1 MKKSFLLVVL
11 SLVLIASMSISA
23 VGAAEKSVT
32 LVVRHTQLGEA
43 KQQRLNILNDVLK
56 KVKKE
61 VSGVEFKLDGV
72 DSDVNRKEKLRSE
85 MATNSAPA
93 IFDLFGGADT
103 QLYASEGKLLDLTP
117 ILKELGLQNKFISLG
132 EFTVKGKVYGLPIGG
147 FQEGYFYN
155 RQYFTSKG
163 LRIPKTLDELETLA
177 AKIKKD
183 GKTPFAQAS
192 KGAWVPLMTAN
203 TLWSRY
209 AGPDITAGFATG
221 KTKWNSPEMVAAF
234 NKYSDWVKKGY
245 FKKGELGLEYG
256 EQRNQLIRG
265 EAIMMYDGSWASSV
279 FADPKQAGKMMNNVG
294 FFPMPKVT
302 KGKGDQTAVN
312 GGFSNGYGFSAKVK
326 NNAKQLAAVKS
337 FIKNMYN
344 DEMQIRGLEADG
356 VLPSMKV
363 DSKKLSKAKVTDLVK
378 VIIAVGNN
386 AGGAFP
392 AFDALV
398 QPDVNTAISE
408 GIQKLIGGQTTAK
421 AMLDS
426 VQKVQ
431 QAANDESDM

>member
-1 MKKSFLLVVL
+1 MKKSHLLIPL
-11 SLVLIASMSISA
+11 STILVATTVIGS

-56 KVKKE
+56 GVTKE
-61 VSGVEFKLDGV
+61 VSGVTFKLDGV

-85 MATNSAPA
+85 MATDSAPA

-117 ILKELGLQNKFISLG
+117 IIKELGLQNKFISLG
-132 EFTVKGKVYGLPIGG
+132 EFTVDGKVYGLPIGG

-155 RQYFTSKG
+155 KQYFTQNK
-163 LRIPKTLDELETLA
+163 LQVPKTIDELEKLA
-177 AKIKKD
+177 ETIKKK

-192 KGAWVPLMTAN
+192 KQAWVALMTAN

-209 AGPDITAGFATG
+209 AGPEITYGFATG

-234 NKYSDWVKKGY
+234 TKYSDWVKKGY
-245 FKKGELGLEYG
+245 FKKGELGLEYA

-279 FADPKQAGKMMNNVG
+279 FADVKQAGKMTNQVG
-294 FFPMPKVT
+294 YFPMPKAT
-302 KGKGDQTAVN
+302 NGKGSQTAVN

-326 NNAKQLAAVKS
+326 DNAKQLAAVKS

-344 DEMQIRGLEADG
+344 DTMQIRGLEADG

-363 DSKKLSKAKVTDLVK
+363 DSGKIAKAKVSDLVK
-378 VIIAVGNN
+378 EIIAVGNKAN
-386 AGGAFP
+386 GAFP

-408 GIQKLIGGQTTAK
+408 GIQKLIGGKTTAK
-421 AMLDS
+421 KMLDD
-426 VQKVQ
+426 VQDVQ
-431 QAANDESDM
+431 EEANEDAE

>member
-1 MKKSFLLVVL
+1 MKKSFLLIVI
-11 SLVLIASMSISA
+11 SLILVATTAISA
-23 VGAAEKSVT
+23 VGAAGKSVT

-56 KVKKE
+56 SVKKE

-72 DSDVNRKEKLRSE
+72 DSDVNRKEKLRAE

-103 QLYASEGKLLDLTP
+103 QLYATEGKLLDLTP
-117 ILKELGLQNKFISLG
+117 ILKELGLDKKFISLS
-132 EFTVKGKVYGLPIGG
+132 EFTVGGKVYGLPIGG

-155 RQYFTSKG
+155 KPYFAANK
-163 LRIPKTLDELETLA
+163 LQVPKTLEDLDKLA
-177 AKIKKD
+177 AVIKKN

-192 KGAWVPLMTAN
+192 KQAWVPLMTAN

-209 AGPDITAGFATG
+209 AGPDITSGFATG
-221 KTKWNSPEMVAAF
+221 KTKWNSAEMVAAF
-234 NKYSDWVKKGY
+234 TKYSDWVNKGY
-245 FKKGELGLEYG
+245 FKKGELGLEYA

-279 FADPKQAGKMMNNVG
+279 FADPKQAGKMTNKVG
-294 FFPMPKVT
+294 YFAMPSAKN
-302 KGKGDQTAVN
+302 GKGSQTAVN

-326 NNAKQLAAVKS
+326 SNAKQLAAVKS

-344 DEMQIRGLEADG
+344 DEMQIRGIEADG
-356 VLPSMKV
+356 VLPSMKI
-363 DSKKLSKAKVTDLVK
+363 DSAKVAKAKVSDLVK
-378 VIIAVGNN
+378 EIIAVGSK
-386 AGGAFP
+386 ASGAFP

-398 QPDVNTAISE
+398 QTDVNTAISE
-408 GIQKLIGGQTTAK
+408 GIQKLISGQTTAK
-421 AMLDS
+421 KMLDE

-431 QAANDESDM
+431 QAANDDAE

>member
-1 MKKSFLLVVL
+1 MKKSLLLIVL
-11 SLVLIASMSISA
+11 SLIIVATTAVGS

-43 KQQRLNILNDVLK
+43 KAQRFKILNDVLA
-56 KVKKE
+56 KVKKD
-61 VSGVEFKLDGV
+61 VSGVDFKLDGV
-72 DSDVNRKEKLRSE
+72 DSDVNRKEKLKAE

-117 ILKELGLQNKFISLG
+117 ILKELGLDKKFISLG
-132 EFTVKGKVYGLPIGG
+132 EFTVDGKVYGLPIGG

-155 RQYFTSKG
+155 KPYFESKK
-163 LRIPKTLDELETLA
+163 LKVPTTMADLEKLA
-177 AKIKKD
+177 DVIKKS

-192 KGAWVPLMTAN
+192 KQAWVPLMTAN

-209 AGPDITAGFATG
+209 AGPDITSGFASG
-221 KTKWNSPEMVAAF
+221 KTKWNSAEMVAAF
-234 NKYSDWVKKGY
+234 TKYSDWVKKGY
-245 FKKGELGLEYG
+245 FKKGELGLEYA

-279 FADPKQAGKMMNNVG
+279 FADPKQAGKMTDKVG
-294 FFPMPKVT
+294 YFPMPSVT
-302 KGKGDQTAVN
+302 NGKGAQTAVN

-326 NNAKQLAAVKS
+326 GNAKQLAAVKS

-363 DSKKLSKAKVTDLVK
+363 DSAKLAKAKVSGLVK
-378 VIIAVGNN
+378 EIIAVGSK
-386 AGGAFP
+386 ASGAFP
-392 AFDALV
+392 AFDSLV

-408 GIQKLIGGQTTAK
+408 GIQKLIGGQTTVK
-421 AMLDS
+421 KMLDD

-431 QAANDESDM
+431 QAANDGSGI

>member
-1 MKKSFLLVVL
+1 MKKSLLLIVL
-11 SLVLIASMSISA
+11 SLIIVATTAVGS

-43 KQQRLNILNDVLK
+43 KAQRFKILNDVLA
-56 KVKKE
+56 KVKKD
-61 VSGVEFKLDGV
+61 VSGVDFKLDGV
-72 DSDVNRKEKLRSE
+72 DSDVNRKEKLKAE

-117 ILKELGLQNKFISLG
+117 ILKELGLDKKFISLG
-132 EFTVKGKVYGLPIGG
+132 EFTVDGKVYGLPIGG

-155 RQYFTSKG
+155 KPYFESKK
-163 LRIPKTLDELETLA
+163 LKVPTTMADLEKLA
-177 AKIKKD
+177 DVIKKS

-209 AGPDITAGFATG
+209 AGPYITSGFASG
-221 KTKWNSPEMVAAF
+221 KTKWNSADMVAAF
-234 NKYSDWVKKGY
+234 TKYSDWVKKGY
-245 FKKGELGLEYG
+245 FKKGELGLEYA

-279 FADPKQAGKMMNNVG
+279 FADPKQAGKMTDKVG
-294 FFPMPKVT
+294 YFQMPSAT
-302 KGKGDQTAVN
+302 NGKGAQTAVN

-326 NNAKQLAAVKS
+326 NNPKQLEAVKS
-337 FIKNMYN
+337 FIKNMYS

-356 VLPSMKV
+356 VLPSMRV
-363 DSKKLSKAKVTDLVK
+363 DSAKMAKAKVTDLVK
-378 VIIAVGNN
+378 EIIAVGSK
-386 AGGAFP
+386 ASYAFP
-392 AFDALV
+392 AFDSLV

-408 GIQKLIGGQTTAK
+408 GIQKLIGNKTTPK
-421 AMLDS
+421 KMLDG
-426 VQKVQ
+426 VQKIQQ
-431 QAANDESDM
+431 QANDDAE

>member
-1 MKKSFLLVVL
+1 MKKSLLLVVL
-11 SLVLIASMSISA
+11 SLVLVATMAVTSA
-23 VGAAEKSVT
+23 GAATKSVT
-32 LVVRHTQLGEA
+32 MVVRHTQLGEA
-43 KQQRLNILNDVLK
+43 KQQRLNILTDVLK
-56 KVKKE
+56 KVQKD

-85 MATNSAPA
+85 MATDSAPP

-117 ILKELGLQNKFISLG
+117 ILKELGLTSKFISLD
-132 EFTVKGKVYGLPIGG
+132 EFKVNGKVYGLPIGG
-147 FQEGYFYN
+147 YQEGYFYN
-155 RQYFTSKG
+155 RDYFTAKG
-163 LRIPKTLDELETLA
+163 LTIPKTLDELDQLA

-192 KGAWVPLMTAN
+192 KAAWVPLMTAN
-203 TLWSRY
+203 TLWARY
-209 AGPDITAGFATG
+209 AGPTITSGFATG

-234 NKYSDWVKKGY
+234 NKYADWVKKGY
-245 FKKGELGLEYG
+245 FKKGELGLDYA

-279 FADPKQAGKMMNNVG
+279 FADPKQAGKMTNKVG
-294 FFPMPKVT
+294 YFPMPKAT
-302 KGKGDQTAVN
+302 KGKGDQTWVN
-312 GGFSNGYGFSAKVK
+312 GGFSNGYGFSAKVAK
-326 NNAKQLAAVKS
+326 DPKQLAVVKS

-356 VLPSMKV
+356 VLPSMKI
-363 DSKKLSKAKVTDLVK
+363 DSAKLAKAKVSDLVK
-378 VIIAVGNN
+378 VIIAVGNR

-392 AFDALV
+392 AFDSLV

-408 GIQKLIGGQTTAK
+408 GIQKLIGGKTTAK

-431 QAANDESDM
+431 ETANEDSDN

>member
-1 MKKSFLLVVL
+1 MKKSHLLIPL
-11 SLVLIASMSISA
+11 STILAATTVIGS

-56 KVKKE
+56 GVTKE
-61 VSGVEFKLDGV
+61 VSGVTFKLDGV

-85 MATNSAPA
+85 MATDSAPA

-117 ILKELGLQNKFISLG
+117 IIKELGLQNKFISLG
-132 EFTVKGKVYGLPIGG
+132 EFTVDGKVYGLPIGG

-155 RQYFTSKG
+155 KQYFTQNK
-163 LRIPKTLDELETLA
+163 LQVPKTLDELEKLA
-177 AKIKKD
+177 ETIKKK

-192 KGAWVPLMTAN
+192 KQAWVALMTAN

-209 AGPDITAGFATG
+209 AGPEITYGFATG

-234 NKYSDWVKKGY
+234 TKYSDWVKKGY
-245 FKKGELGLEYG
+245 FKKGELGLEYA

-279 FADPKQAGKMMNNVG
+279 FADVKQAGKMTNQVG
-294 FFPMPKVT
+294 YFPMPKAT
-302 KGKGDQTAVN
+302 NGKGSQTAVN

-326 NNAKQLAAVKS
+326 DNAKQLAAVKS

-344 DEMQIRGLEADG
+344 DTMQIRGLEADG

-363 DSKKLSKAKVTDLVK
+363 DSGKIAKAKVSDLVK
-378 VIIAVGNN
+378 EIIAVGNKAN
-386 AGGAFP
+386 GAFP

-408 GIQKLIGGQTTAK
+408 GIQKLIGGKTTAK
-421 AMLDS
+421 KMLDD
-426 VQKVQ
+426 VQDVQ
-431 QAANDESDM
+431 EEANEDAE

>member
-1 MKKSFLLVVL
+1 MKKRLLLTMLSSVL
-11 SLVLIASMSISA
+11 VATTVTSV

-56 KVKKE
+56 AVKKD

-132 EFTVKGKVYGLPIGG
+132 EFTVDGKVYGLPIGG

-155 RQYFTSKG
+155 KPYFAQNK
-163 LRIPKTLDELETLA
+163 LQVPKTLEELEKLA
-177 AKIKKD
+177 EVIKKN

-192 KGAWVPLMTAN
+192 KQAWVALMTAN

-209 AGPDITAGFATG
+209 AGPDITYGFATG
-221 KTKWNSPEMVAAF
+221 KTKWNSPDMVAAF
-234 NKYSDWVKKGY
+234 TKYSDWVKKGY
-245 FKKGELGLEYG
+245 FKKGELGLEYA

-279 FADPKQAGKMMNNVG
+279 FADVKQAGKMTNQVG
-294 FFPMPKVT
+294 YFPMPKVSN
-302 KGKGDQTAVN
+302 GKGSQTAVN

-326 NNAKQLAAVKS
+326 GNAKQLAAVKS

-363 DSKKLSKAKVTDLVK
+363 DSAKIAKAKVSDLVK
-378 VIIAVGNN
+378 EIIAVGNK
-386 AGGAFP
+386 ASGAFP

-408 GIQKLIGGQTTAK
+408 GIQKLIGGKTTPK
-421 AMLDS
+421 KMLDD
-426 VQKVQ
+426 VQEVQ
-431 QAANDESDM
+431 EEANEEAE

>member
-1 MKKSFLLVVL
+1 MKKSLLLLVL
-11 SLVLIASMSISA
+11 SLILAMTTAMSA

-32 LVVRHTQLGEA
+32 LVVRHTQLGES
-43 KQQRLNILNDVLK
+43 KQQRLNILNDVLA

-61 VSGVEFKLDGV
+61 VSGVTFKLDGV

-85 MATNSAPA
+85 MATNNAPE

-117 ILKELGLQNKFISLG
+117 IIKELGLDSKFISLG
-132 EFTVKGKVYGLPIGG
+132 EFKVNGKVYGLPIGG
-147 FQEGYFYN
+147 YQEGYFYN
-155 RQYFTSKG
+155 KPYFESKK
-163 LRIPKTLDELETLA
+163 LQIPKTLEELEKLA
-177 AKIKKD
+177 DFIKKD

-192 KGAWVPLMTAN
+192 KDAWVPLMTAN

-209 AGPDITAGFATG
+209 AGPGITAGFATG
-221 KTKWNSPEMVAAF
+221 KANWNSPEMVAAF
-234 NKYSDWVKKGY
+234 DKYAEWVKKGY

-279 FADPKQAGKMMNNVG
+279 FADPKQAGKMTDKVG
-294 FFPMPKVT
+294 YFPMPKLT
-302 KGKGDQTAVN
+302 NGIGLQTAVN

-326 NNAKQLAAVKS
+326 NNPTQLAAVKS

-363 DSKKLSKAKVTDLVK
+363 DSKKLAAAKVSDLVK
-378 VIIAVGNN
+378 EIIAVGNR
-386 AGGAFP
+386 ASWAFP
-392 AFDALV
+392 AFDSMV
-398 QPDVNTAISE
+398 QADVNTAISV
-408 GIQKLIGGQTTAK
+408 GIQQLIGGKTTAK
-421 AMLDS
+421 KMLDK

-431 QAANDESDM
+431 EEANNADDF

>member
-1 MKKSFLLVVL
+1 MKKSLLLIVL
-11 SLVLIASMSISA
+11 SLIIVATTAVGS

-43 KQQRLNILNDVLK
+43 KAQRFKILNDVLA
-56 KVKKE
+56 KVKKD
-61 VSGVEFKLDGV
+61 VSGVDFKLDGV
-72 DSDVNRKEKLRSE
+72 DSDVNRKEKLKAE

-117 ILKELGLQNKFISLG
+117 ILKELGLDKKFISLG
-132 EFTVKGKVYGLPIGG
+132 EFTVDGKVYGLPIGG

-155 RQYFTSKG
+155 KPYFESKK
-163 LRIPKTLDELETLA
+163 LKVPTTMADLEKLA
-177 AKIKKD
+177 DVIKKS

-192 KGAWVPLMTAN
+192 KQAWVPLMTAN

-209 AGPDITAGFATG
+209 AGPDITSGFASG
-221 KTKWNSPEMVAAF
+221 KTKWNSAEMVAAF
-234 NKYSDWVKKGY
+234 TKYSDWVKKGY
-245 FKKGELGLEYG
+245 FKKGELGLEYA

-279 FADPKQAGKMMNNVG
+279 FADPKQAGKMTDKVG
-294 FFPMPKVT
+294 YFPMPSVT
-302 KGKGDQTAVN
+302 NGKGAQTAVN

-326 NNAKQLAAVKS
+326 GNAKQLAAVKS

-363 DSKKLSKAKVTDLVK
+363 DSAKLAKAKVSGLVK
-378 VIIAVGNN
+378 EIIAVGSK
-386 AGGAFP
+386 ASGAFP
-392 AFDALV
+392 AFDSIV
-398 QPDVNTAISE
+398 QSDVNIAIGE
-408 GIQKLIGGQTTAK
+408 GIQKLIGGQTTPK
-421 AMLDS
+421 EMLDE
-426 VQKVQ
+426 VQTIQ
-431 QAANDESDM
+431 QDANDGSGI